1 MRILVVLAMAM
12 LALVGCAIDPDAA
25 TRDPARGEA
34 TEIAEDLEL
43 PPGYEVVDIKHVGAQ
58 TSKENSGG
66 GQSGYVWIEITTE
79 SAVTTKDL
87 LDDLDGW
94 FSDQGMRRAEYAGR
108 NVCEGDHLVADWTD
122 ASKTIAVSYWVD
134 GSKGIRVPYG
144 FGGLVVESSAAVESP
159 MPLPE
164 CSG

>member
-1 MRILVVLAMAM
+1 VRILVVLTAVVS
-12 LALVGCAIDPDAA
+12 LAGCVADPDAA
-25 TRDPARGEA
+25 TRDRAQREA

-43 PPGYEVVDIKHVGAQ
+43 PPGYEVVNMKHVGAQ
-58 TSKENSGG
+58 TPRENRGG
-66 GQSGYVWIEITTE
+66 GQSGYVWIEIATE
-79 SAVTTKDL
+79 PAVTTNDL

-108 NVCEGDHLVADWTD
+108 NVCDGDHLVADWTD

-159 MPLPE
+159 VPLPK